1 MRLWDWALN
10 LFAGPDEEGELIE
23 LPQSTRGEA
32 GREGELRLELSRPP
46 QINVLVARPTLDQGV
61 PTDDLN
67 YYIDRLRSGC
77 QVIVNLSELAAHDPE
92 RARRIYDQLEGARI
106 ALEGKSVEIG
116 HQVYL
121 FAPPGT
127 EIELDEPPPAV

>member
-23 LPQSTRGEA
+23 LPTSKRSPSA
-32 GREGELRLELSRPP
+32 EGEVALELSPP
-46 QINVLVARPTLDQGV
+46 PRGKVLVAKPTLDQGV

-77 QVIVNLSELAAHDPE
+77 QVIVNLAELALHDPE
-92 RARRIYDQLEGARI
+92 RARRIYDQLEGARL
-106 ALEGKSVEIG
+106 ALEGKSVELG
-116 HQVYL
+116 DQVYL
-121 FAPPGT
+121 FAPKGT